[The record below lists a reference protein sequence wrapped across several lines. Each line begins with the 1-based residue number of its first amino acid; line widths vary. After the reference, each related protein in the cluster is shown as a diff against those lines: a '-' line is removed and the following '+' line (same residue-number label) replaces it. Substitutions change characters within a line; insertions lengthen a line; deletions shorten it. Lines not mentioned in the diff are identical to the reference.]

1 MKQSN
6 KKRTSNTSHGNRRYK
21 SNMKMKLGLGLE
33 GVEPIGQS
41 NHFDL
46 LNNILNNDSIQKIV
60 FSDGSLN
67 TEYLRKT

>member
-1 MKQSN
+1 
-6 KKRTSNTSHGNRRYK
+6 
-21 SNMKMKLGLGLE
+21 MKLGLGLE
-33 GVEPIGQS
+33 GFEPTGQS
-41 NHFDL
+41 NHFDF

>member
-1 MKQSN
+1 
-6 KKRTSNTSHGNRRYK
+6 
-21 SNMKMKLGLGLE
+21 MKMKIGLGLE
-33 GVEPIGQS
+33 GIEPTGQS

-46 LNNILNNDSIQKIV
+46 LNNILNNDSLQKIV